1 MWYRGRITKVV
12 DDQFVEV
19 FYVDFGNSE
28 TVPVSK
34 VKTLKEEWTEL
45 PPQAIQCSL
54 ASISPVSGPTWA
66 DAVVARFKNLTIQKM
81 LVGKVIK
88 KGNGGTMPALL
99 FLYSPGVQTSCI
111 KHYRECGEL

>member
-1 MWYRGRITKVV
+1 MV

-34 VKTLKEEWTEL
+34 VKTIKEEWTEL
-45 PPQAIQCSL
+45 PAQAIQCSL
-54 ASISPVSGPTWA
+54 ASITPISGPTWPE
-66 DAVVARFKNLTIQKM
+66 AVVARFRNLTIQKM

-88 KGNGGTMPALL
+88 KGKGKTMPASLC
-99 FLYSPGVQTSCI
+99 LYSVVF
-111 KHYRECGEL
+111 

>member
-34 VKTLKEEWTEL
+34 VKTIKEEWTEL
-45 PPQAIQCSL
+45 PAQAIQCSL
-54 ASISPVSGPTWA
+54 ASITPISGPTWPE
-66 DAVVARFKNLTIQKM
+66 AVVARFKNLTIQKM

-88 KGNGGTMPALL
+88 KGKGKTMPASLC
-99 FLYSPGVQTSCI
+99 LYSVVF
-111 KHYRECGEL
+111 